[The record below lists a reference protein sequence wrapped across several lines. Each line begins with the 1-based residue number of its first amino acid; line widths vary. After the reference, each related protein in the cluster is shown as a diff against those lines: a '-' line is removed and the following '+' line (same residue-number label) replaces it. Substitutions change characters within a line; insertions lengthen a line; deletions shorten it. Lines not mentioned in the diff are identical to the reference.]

1 MQEAVHLT
9 TKALAGMEE
18 LVLRVQ
24 AELTLATKAQAQN
37 LVNIFVSCTIAFCVP
52 AFLSSPS

>member
-1 MQEAVHLT
+1 MT